1 MAHSV
6 TIVLVYCRLWFRF
19 TW

>member
-1 MAHSV
+1 MAHSGA
-6 TIVLVYCRLWFRF
+6 IVLVYCRLWFRF